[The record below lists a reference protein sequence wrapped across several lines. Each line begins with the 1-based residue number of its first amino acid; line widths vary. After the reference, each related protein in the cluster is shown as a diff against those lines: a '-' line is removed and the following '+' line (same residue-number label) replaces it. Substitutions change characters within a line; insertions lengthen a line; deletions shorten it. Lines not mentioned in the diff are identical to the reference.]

1 MEVLV
6 WGVTLSAVGL
16 FLVGFFFVSKLM
28 AIEMI
33 LIFQVSY
40 AGLLLL

>member
-1 MEVLV
+1 MELAV
-6 WGVTLSAVGL
+6 WAVSLGAVGI

-33 LIFQVSY
+33 LIFQITY
-40 AGLLLL
+40 AALLIL